1 MVQFFNSKLEKKVEK
16 NGKKKMKI
24 EGESYK
30 TIWFVDNLVK
40 IIDQTKLPHKF
51 VIKDLKNVK
60 DAINA
65 IKTMEVRGAPLIG
78 ATAAYGLALSIIEKN
93 DLSFLKKSS
102 EELIASRPT
111 AINLK
116 WAVDRMM
123 KKLNGINE
131 KDILKI
137 ALEEA
142 KVIKEED
149 EGFCKNI
156 GLNGLKIIEEISNKK
171 KDTVNILTHCNAG
184 WLATI
189 DWGTATSPIYH
200 AHQKGIKVHVWV
212 DETRPRNQGANL
224 TSYELN
230 EEGISNTVIT
240 DNAGGILMQ
249 RGQVDMCIVGTD
261 RTLSNGDVCNKI
273 GTYLKALSAKDNN
286 VPFYVALPSSTI
298 DWSIKDHKQIPIEE
312 RNSEELSYVE
322 GIDENNEIKKVR
334 IYPKKSKSL
343 NLAFDVT
350 PAKLV
355 TGLITEKGICEAS
368 EKGLKGLFK

>member
-1 MVQFFNSKLEKKVEK
+1 
-16 NGKKKMKI
+16 MKI
-24 EGESYK
+24 EGKSYK
-30 TIWFVDNLVK
+30 TIWFEDNLVK
-40 IIDQTKLPHKF
+40 IIDQTKLPHQF
-51 VIKDLKNVK
+51 VIKDLKTVK
-60 DAINA
+60 DSINA

-78 ATAAYGLALSIIEKN
+78 ATAAYGLVLSIIEKK

-116 WAVDRMM
+116 GAVDRMM
-123 KKLNGINE
+123 KKLNGING

-137 ALEEA
+137 ALDEA
-142 KVIKEED
+142 KAIKEED

-156 GLNGLKIIEEISNKK
+156 GLNGLKIIEKISNKK

-249 RGQVDMCIVGTD
+249 RGKVDMCIVGTD

-298 DWSIKDHKQIPIEE
+298 DWSIKDHRKIPIEE
-312 RNSEELSYVE
+312 RNSEELSHVE
-322 GIDENNEIKKVR
+322 GVDENNKIKKIR
-334 IYPKKSKSL
+334 IYPQKSKSL

-368 EKGLKGLFK
+368 ENGLKGLFK

>member
-1 MVQFFNSKLEKKVEK
+1 MQV
-16 NGKKKMKI
+16 NGKA
-24 EGESYK
+24 YR
-30 TIWFVDNLVK
+30 TIWFENNIVK
-40 IIDQTKLPHKF
+40 IIDQTKLPHQF
-51 VIKDLKNVK
+51 IIKDLKTVK
-60 DAINA
+60 DSINA

-78 ATAAYGLALSIIEKN
+78 ATAAYGLVLSILEKN
-93 DLSFLKKSS
+93 DQSFLKKSS
-102 EELIASRPT
+102 EDLIASRPT

-123 KKLNGINE
+123 KKLSGINSNE
-131 KDILKI
+131 VLKI

-142 KVIKEED
+142 KVIVEED
-149 EGFCKNI
+149 VTFCKNI
-156 GLNGLKIIEEISNKK
+156 GVNGLKIIEEIANKK

-200 AHQKGIKVHVWV
+200 AHQKGIKVHVWA

-230 EEGISNTVIT
+230 EEGIPNTIIT

-273 GTYLKALSAKDNN
+273 GTYLKALAAKDNN

-298 DWSIKDHKQIPIEE
+298 DWKIKDFKKIPIEE
-312 RNSEELSYVE
+312 RNPEELSHVE
-322 GIDENNEIKKVR
+322 GIDENKAVKKIR
-334 IYPKKSKSL
+334 IYPEKSKAL
-343 NLAFDVT
+343 NLAFDIT
-350 PAKLV
+350 PAKYV